1 MKDVAIVAAV
11 RSPIGRA
18 RKGSL
23 TKVRMDDL
31 CSDLVKE
38 AMKRAG
44 SNFDPGWVEDV
55 LIGCAMPEAEQGMN
69 VARMIGI
76 LAGLSVE
83 VAAATMNRFCGS
95 SMQTAH
101 DASRAIAV
109 GDGDTYII
117 GGIETMT
124 NVPMGG
130 FNVSFNKK
138 LYKNPEMPDAY
149 IPMGITAENVV
160 KKFNLERE
168 QLDVFAAHSHE
179 KALAAIKAGKLAD
192 EIMPVQVPDGQGGTR
207 TFDTDECPR
216 PGTSV
221 ETLAKLKP
229 AFIKD
234 GTCTAGNSS
243 PLNDGAAVM
252 ILMDADKAAR
262 NNIPVM
268 ALIKH
273 RAVVGVEP
281 EIMGIGPWPAVEK
294 LMKRAEMKVDDVDWF
309 EINEAFAS
317 QSIVVLDKL
326 GLDPKKVNP
335 HGGAIALGHPLGC
348 SGARILTTLLYDLIK
363 EGGKKGVAA
372 MCIGG
377 GQGIAT
383 LIETP

>member
-18 RKGSL
+18 RKGTL

-31 CSDLVKE
+31 CAEVVKE
-38 AMKRAG
+38 AIRRAG
-44 SNFDPGWVEDV
+44 ENFDVQWVEDV
-55 LIGCAMPEAEQGMN
+55 QIGCAMPEGEQGMN

-76 LAGLSVE
+76 LAGLPIE
-83 VAAATMNRFCGS
+83 VGAATMNRFCGS
-95 SMQTAH
+95 SMQTVH
-101 DASRAIAV
+101 DASRAIAL
-109 GDGDTYII
+109 GEGDTYIV

-160 KKFNLERE
+160 EKFGLKRE
-168 QLDVFAAHSHE
+168 QLDEFAYNSHM
-179 KALAAIKAGKLAD
+179 KAVAAIEAGKLVD
-192 EIMPVQVPDGQGGTR
+192 EIYPIEVENEDGSTR
-207 TFDTDECPR
+207 VFDTDECPR
-216 PGTSV
+216 AETTI

-229 AFIKD
+229 AFIEG

-243 PLNDGAAVM
+243 PLNDGAAVI
-252 ILMDADKAAR
+252 ILMDADKAAK
-262 NNIPVM
+262 NGLPIL
-268 ALIKH
+268 ALVKA

-281 EIMGIGPWPAVEK
+281 EIMGIGPWPATEK
-294 LMKRAEMKVDDVDWF
+294 LMTRTDLKLDDIDWF

-317 QSIVVLDKL
+317 QSIVVIDKL
-326 GLDPKKVNP
+326 GIDPKKVNP
-335 HGGAIALGHPLGC
+335 HGGAIAIGHPLGC
-348 SGARILTTLLYDLIK
+348 SGARILTTLVHDLK
-363 EGGKKGVAA
+363 NEGGSKGVAA

>member
-31 CSDLVKE
+31 CADLIKE
-38 AMKRAG
+38 AIRRAG
-44 SNFDPGWVEDV
+44 SSFEPNMVEDV
-55 LIGCAMPEAEQGMN
+55 LIGCAMPESEQGMN

-76 LAGLSVE
+76 LAGLPIE
-83 VAAATMNRFCGS
+83 CPAATVNRFCGS
-95 SMQTAH
+95 SMQTLH
-101 DASRAIAV
+101 DASRAVAMGEGV
-109 GDGDTYII
+109 AFVV

-130 FNVSFNKK
+130 FNVSFNRK

-149 IPMGITAENVV
+149 IPMGLTAENVV
-160 KKFNLERE
+160 TRFGLKRE
-168 QLDVFAAHSHE
+168 QLDEFAMGSHV
-179 KALAAIKAGKLAD
+179 KAVKAIKAGKLKD
-192 EIMPVQVPDGQGGTR
+192 EILAVKVPDGDGGTR
-207 TFDTDECPR
+207 VFDTDECPR
-216 PGTSV
+216 AETTV
-221 ETLAKLKP
+221 EGLAKLKP
-229 AFIKD
+229 AFMD
-234 GTCTAGNSS
+234 GGTCTAGNSS
-243 PLNDGAAVM
+243 PLNDGAAAI
-252 ILMDADKAAR
+252 ILMDADLAAKKK
-262 NNIPVM
+262 IPIL
-268 ALIKH
+268 ALVRA

-281 EIMGIGPWPAVEK
+281 EVMGIGPWPATEK
-294 LMKRAEMKVDDVDWF
+294 LLKRAGLKVSDVDWF

-326 GLDPKKVNP
+326 GLDPARVNP

-348 SGARILTTLLYDLIK
+348 SGARILTTLVYDLK
-363 EGGKKGVAA
+363 NEGGKRGVAA

-383 LIETP
+383 LIEKP